1 MMTEH
6 QLIYDVEHE
15 EVRVTFIADD
25 FQNYVDSD
33 LCQWMRLCRVPEKYQ
48 NVVNGHTWQLV
59 ACYEN
64 PKHHANHCVGF
75 LPNWAVPIIEGH
87 IANNDIYSSQNACA
101 CWSVRKVGQGA
112 DINTGK
118 PYMRVELCLWSE
130 GHGPLADAYIHDLV
144 RNYNI
149 EVPLMPSLFDEIAF

>member
-1 MMTEH
+1 MTLEP
-6 QLIYDVEHE
+6 QLRYDVDRE
-15 EVRVTFIADD
+15 EVKLTFIADD

-48 NVVNGHTWQLV
+48 KGADGHTWQLV

-64 PKHHANHCVGF
+64 PKRHANRRVGF

-87 IANNDIYSSQNACA
+87 IANNDIYASQNAWA
-101 CWSVRKVGQGA
+101 RWSVRKVGQGA

-130 GHGPLADAYIHDLV
+130 GHGPLEDAYIHDLV
-144 RNYNI
+144 KNYNI
-149 EVPLMPSLFDEIAF
+149 EVPLMPSLFDDIAF